1 MQINSSSST
10 ISSYNQSLMNG
21 QKAMQQISSGK
32 KINSAAD
39 DPAVLA
45 ILSQMQG
52 QIGGLDQA
60 YSNTQQS
67 IALMNTAEGAMSD
80 STDIIQSMRDL
91 AVQAADGTLTDQ
103 DRGAIKQQ
111 MNQYASQLNN
121 NANYT
126 QFNGINTNNGSL
138 NNFITQVGANSG
150 QTTST
155 SIGDTSLAAL
165 GINTNVSTQA
175 AASSSIG
182 TIDNG
187 LQQISSERANIGA
200 VTTGLEMSS
209 NNTNQSSTNLQSA
222 ASGMGDADLAYQA
235 SLFGQSNIQSYVS
248 MMILSKQM
256 QNQKQNAISLL
267 A

>member
-1 MQINSSSST
+1 MQINSFSST

-52 QIGGLDQA
+52 QIAGLDQA
-60 YSNTQQS
+60 DSNTQQS
-67 IALMNTAEGAMSD
+67 IDLMNTAEGAMSD

-91 AVQAADGTLTDQ
+91 AVQAGDGTLTDQ
-103 DRGAIKQQ
+103 DRSAIQQQ
-111 MNQYASQLNN
+111 MNQYAAQLDN

-126 QFNGINTNNGSL
+126 QYNGINTNDGSL
-138 NNFITQVGANSG
+138 TNFTTQVGANSG
-150 QTTST
+150 QTTSA
-155 SIGDTSLAAL
+155 SIGDTSSTAL
-165 GINTNVSTQA
+165 GIDTNVSTQA
-175 AASSSIG
+175 AALNSLQ

-187 LQQISSERANIGA
+187 LQQVSSARADIGA
-200 VTTGLEMSS
+200 VTNGLETSGI
-209 NNTNQSSTNLQSA
+209 NTSQSSTNLQSA

-235 SLFGQSNIQSYVS
+235 SLFSQSNIQSYVS

-256 QNQKQNAISLL
+256 QNQKQNTISLF